1 MKIHRPGA
9 DAPPPASRPPW
20 ALVFATPSFM
30 QVIEQFLNAPLCHG
44 DCLEC
49 MLTEIDS
56 AKVFVKFLLC
66 NTDLAGRDDAG
77 GLCRRCGQTVEQ
89 PQLHFHRLEGNC
101 RWYWELYRNSQ
112 RVRTAIEREAT
123 LRVEEEAQ
131 AFLGNLGPRG
141 EWRLYRMAIQQLSA
155 CRGNPLDAREQTV

>member
-1 MKIHRPGA
+1 MGRQPMRRRQRRPFHG
-9 DAPPPASRPPW
+9 
-20 ALVFATPSFM
+20 LFVFATPSFL
-30 QVIEQFLNAPLCHG
+30 QVIDQFLNEPRCHG

-49 MLTEIDS
+49 MLTEIAS
-56 AKVFVKFLLC
+56 AKDFVKFLLC

-89 PQLHFHRLEGNC
+89 PQLHFHRLEGNR
-101 RWYWELYRNSQ
+101 RWYWDLYHNSQ

-123 LRVEEEAQ
+123 FRVEEDDEA
-131 AFLGNLGPRG
+131 FPGSMGPRG
-141 EWRLYRMAIQQLSA
+141 QWRLYRDCIQQLSA